1 MLFISVSQNPGHSE
15 LGSSAS
21 QRVQGRVRMYAEP
34 AGNQL
39 DTTFVG
45 NAGPQDWSHITFLQ
59 MLILCRVSTG
69 SGNSLACC

>member
-1 MLFISVSQNPGHSE
+1 MLFISISQNPGHSE

-21 QRVQGRVRMYAEP
+21 QRAQGCVHMYAEP
-34 AGNQL
+34 TGNQL

-45 NAGPQDWSHITFLQ
+45 NAGPQDWSHIVFLQ
-59 MLILCRVSTG
+59 MLILRWVSIG

>member
-1 MLFISVSQNPGHSE
+1 MLFISISQNPGHSE

-21 QRVQGRVRMYAEP
+21 QGPQGCVHMY

-45 NAGPQDWSHITFLQ
+45 NAGPQDWSHIVFLQ
-59 MLILCRVSTG
+59 MLILRWVSVS
-69 SGNSLACC
+69 SGNSLACY